1 MYENLNNYRIFYTVA
16 SLGNISK
23 AADKLFI
30 SQPAISKSISN
41 LEKGLGVTLFSRTS
55 KGVSLTEEGEI
66 LYQHIGN
73 AFDSINQAEDEI
85 KKIHD
90 LGIGQLK
97 IGVSTSLC
105 KHILLDYLKDFI
117 DENPHIKVT
126 IRCHST
132 KNTLNLLSD
141 GKIDLGLICE
151 TDIPKGFTYKELT
164 TIHDIFVTSDSYLD
178 NLHLRETDHVPQENE
193 YQWMFAG
200 NITSFISDDKESTS
214 DKLKSVMSDL
224 DKPSPSTDS
233 ALDNISRKANMPGK
247 LSIKDILEK
256 SNLMLLEKNNVTR
269 THIDAYLAS
278 EGIYPNQV
286 LEVNNMD
293 LLIDFA
299 SIGMGVASVV
309 REFALDYLETGKIIE
324 LPLEKE
330 IEKRTVG
337 FIYSS
342 NKNKSTVLNKFLDFC
357 NN

>member
-132 KNTLNLLSD
+132 KNTLNLLAES
-141 GKIDLGLICE
+141 KIDLGLICE

-178 NLHLRETDHVPQENE
+178 NLHLRETDQITQENE

-200 NITSFISDDKESTS
+200 NITSLISDDKESIPDT
-214 DKLKSVMSDL
+214 LKSS
-224 DKPSPSTDS
+224 
-233 ALDNISRKANMPGK
+233 K

-309 REFALDYLETGKIIE
+309 REFALDYLNAGKIIE

-337 FIYSS
+337 FIYST
-342 NKNKSTVLNKFLDFC
+342 NKNKSTVLNKFLEFC
-357 NN
+357 SK

>member
-41 LEKGLGVTLFSRTS
+41 LEKGLGVILFSRTS

-132 KNTLNLLSD
+132 RNTLNLLAD

-178 NLHLRETDHVPQENE
+178 NLHLREAEQAASEND

-200 NITSFISDDKESTS
+200 NITSFISEDEAKNSNASGSGYNT
-214 DKLKSVMSDL
+214 
-224 DKPSPSTDS
+224 STDTTIP
-233 ALDNISRKANMPGK
+233 NK

-309 REFALDYLETGKIIE
+309 REFALDYLEAGKIIE

-337 FIYSS
+337 FIYSN
-342 NKNKSTVLNKFLDFC
+342 NKNKSTVLNKFLEFC
-357 NN
+357 S

>member
-105 KHILLDYLKDFI
+105 KHILLDYLKNFI

-132 KNTLNLLSD
+132 KNTLNLLSE

-178 NLHLRETDHVPQENE
+178 NLHLREMEQTPSQDE

-200 NITSFISDDKESTS
+200 NITSLIGEDKTS
-214 DKLKSVMSDL
+214 VSNKSEAN
-224 DKPSPSTDS
+224 TQN
-233 ALDNISRKANMPGK
+233 ALNNYTKDGSVKKNNVQNK

-269 THIDAYLAS
+269 THIDSYLAS

-324 LPLEKE
+324 LPLEKK

-337 FIYSS
+337 FIYSNS
-342 NKNKSTVLNKFLDFC
+342 KGKSTVLNKFLEFC
-357 NN
+357 GK

>member
-23 AADKLFI
+23 AADKLYI

-132 KNTLNLLSD
+132 KNTLNLLAED
-141 GKIDLGLICE
+141 KIDLGLICE

-178 NLHLRETDHVPQENE
+178 NLHLRETDQVIQDNE

-200 NITSFISDDKESTS
+200 NITSFISDDMDSSSISLANTELEESVSGTDKTS
-214 DKLKSVMSDL
+214 
-224 DKPSPSTDS
+224 
-233 ALDNISRKANMPGK
+233 K

-256 SNLMLLEKNNVTR
+256 SNLMLLENNNVTR

-309 REFALDYLETGKIIE
+309 REFALDYLDAGKIIE

-337 FIYSS
+337 FIYSN
-342 NKNKSTVLNKFLDFC
+342 NKNKSAVLKKFLEFC
-357 NN
+357 NTSIPQS

>member
-23 AADKLFI
+23 AADKLYI

-41 LEKGLGVTLFSRTS
+41 LEKGLNVTLFSRTS
-55 KGVSLTEEGEI
+55 KGVTLTEEGEI

-117 DENPHIKVT
+117 NENPHIKVT

-132 KNTLNLLSD
+132 RNTLNLLAE

-164 TIHDIFVTSDSYLD
+164 TIHDIFVTSESYLD
-178 NLHLRETDHVPQENE
+178 NLQLREFEQASTPTD
-193 YQWMFAG
+193 YSWMFAG
-200 NITSFISDDKESTS
+200 NITSFISEDDMDSEV
-214 DKLKSVMSDL
+214 DALL
-224 DKPSPSTDS
+224 ATD
-233 ALDNISRKANMPGK
+233 NVISNNNKNNSNASK

-269 THIDAYLAS
+269 THIDSYLTS

-309 REFALDYLETGKIIE
+309 REFALDYLEAGKIVE

-342 NKNKSTVLNKFLDFC
+342 NKNKSTVLNKFLEFC
-357 NN
+357 DTI

>member
-1 MYENLNNYRIFYTVA
+1 MYDNLNNYKIFYTVA
-16 SLGNISK
+16 TLGNISH
-23 AADKLFI
+23 AADALFI

-55 KGVSLTEEGEI
+55 RGVSLTEEGEI
-66 LYQHIGN
+66 LFTHIGS

-117 DENPHIKVT
+117 DQYPHIKVT

-132 KNTLNLLSD
+132 LNTLNLLSE

-151 TDIPKGFTYKELT
+151 TDIPKGYTYKELT
-164 TIHDIFVTSDSYLD
+164 TIHDTFVTSQSYLD
-178 NLHLRETDHVPQENE
+178 NLELREGEQIMAEDEFP
-193 YQWMFAG
+193 WMFAG
-200 NITSFISDDKESTS
+200 NITSLVGDSKDINEHTHSNTQISTS
-214 DKLKSVMSDL
+214 
-224 DKPSPSTDS
+224 
-233 ALDNISRKANMPGK
+233 G
-247 LSIKDILEK
+247 LSIKDVLEK
-256 SNLMLLEKNNVTR
+256 SNLMVLEKNNVTR
-269 THIDAYLAS
+269 THIDSYLAS
-278 EGIYPNQV
+278 EGIYPNQI

-309 REFALDYLETGKIIE
+309 REFAKDYIDSGSIIE
-324 LPLEKE
+324 LPLEKP
-330 IEKRTVG
+330 IQKRTVG
-337 FIYSS
+337 FIYADT
-342 NKNKSTVLNKFLDFC
+342 KNKSTVLNKFLDFC
-357 NN
+357 KVLS

>member
-23 AADKLFI
+23 AADKLYI

-117 DENPHIKVT
+117 DKNPHIKVT

-132 KNTLNLLSD
+132 RNTLNLLAE

-151 TDIPKGFTYKELT
+151 TDIPKGFSYKELT

-178 NLHLRETDHVPQENE
+178 NLHLREAEQSASEND

-200 NITSFISDDKESTS
+200 NITSFISEDEADNANTSNSSSSTN
-214 DKLKSVMSDL
+214 
-224 DKPSPSTDS
+224 TDTT
-233 ALDNISRKANMPGK
+233 MPNK

-309 REFALDYLETGKIIE
+309 REFALDYLESGKIVE
-324 LPLEKE
+324 LPLEKD

-342 NKNKSTVLNKFLDFC
+342 NKNKSTVLNRFLEFC
-357 NN
+357 DNK

>member
-105 KHILLDYLKDFI
+105 KHILLDYLKSFI

-132 KNTLNLLSD
+132 KNTLNLLAD

-151 TDIPKGFTYKELT
+151 TEIPKGFTYKELT

-178 NLHLRETDHVPQENE
+178 NLHLREVESTVQENE
-193 YQWMFAG
+193 YQWQFAG
-200 NITSFISDDKESTS
+200 NITSFISEDDAQNKNAITAPITDNS
-214 DKLKSVMSDL
+214 DITLQG
-224 DKPSPSTDS
+224 
-233 ALDNISRKANMPGK
+233 R

-269 THIDAYLAS
+269 NHIDAYLSS

-309 REFALDYLETGKIIE
+309 REFALDYLESGRIIE

-330 IEKRTVG
+330 IKKRTVG
-337 FIYSS
+337 FIYSN
-342 NKNKSTVLNKFLDFC
+342 NKNKSTVLNKFLKFC
-357 NN
+357 S

>member
-55 KGVSLTEEGEI
+55 KGVTLTEEGEI

-73 AFDSINQAEDEI
+73 AFESINQAEDEI
-85 KKIHD
+85 KKIHE

-132 KNTLNLLSD
+132 KNTLNLLAE

-164 TIHDIFVTSDSYLD
+164 TIHDTFVTSDSYLD
-178 NLHLRETDHVPQENE
+178 NLHLREAEQTTSENDF
-193 YQWMFAG
+193 QWMFAG
-200 NITSFISDDKESTS
+200 NITSFISEEEAKEANSNKYSS
-214 DKLKSVMSDL
+214 DTN
-224 DKPSPSTDS
+224 TDTT
-233 ALDNISRKANMPGK
+233 ISNK

-309 REFALDYLETGKIIE
+309 KEFALDYLESGRIIE

-337 FIYSS
+337 FIYSN
-342 NKNKSTVLNKFLDFC
+342 NKNKSTVLNRFLDFC
-357 NN
+357 DNK